1 MDDLFDMV
9 DINVANELS
18 FERMKTQC
26 LPINSKRLFMNKDV
40 LKKNL
45 DWLIDMR
52 RKLYELLQSDNVD
65 IQ

>member
-1 MDDLFDMV
+1 MDGLFDMV
-9 DINVANELS
+9 DINVANELG

-40 LKKNL
+40 LKKNS